1 MARAEGRPRIAL
13 SPKDARGARAAGLR
27 ALPGA
32 GARRADGHEPV
43 AGEDVPRAATRPF
56 VNALI

>member
-1 MARAEGRPRIAL
+1 MARAEGRARVAL
-13 SPKDARGARAAGLR
+13 PFGDARGARAAGLR

-32 GARRADGHEPV
+32 GARRADGHESV
-43 AGEDVPRAATRPF
+43 AGEDLSRTATRPF